1 MSDNNNDEAIN
12 RIELLENEII
22 ELKEEIK
29 KLRVYIDQ
37 VTS

>member
-1 MSDNNNDEAIN
+1 MSDNNYDEAIN

-29 KLRVYIDQ
+29 RLRVYIDQ

>member
-1 MSDNNNDEAIN
+1 MSDNNYDEAIS